1 MVGGSHGDQGRP
13 IAAHKDTFS
22 MLACACPNSHHIE
35 NLYMSFWCILS
46 RMIDSSEIFLAQF
59 AFDKICSLQLGH
71 GRSWG
76 VPTLDCFAGH
86 AKGQHQVDRF
96 YSKFYCP
103 GAVAVS
109 AMYQNWA
116 VDACLLGRLPLLWV
130 FPPFELVGQVI
141 GKLLLEQTDAILI
154 VPRFRRYWQVLLRSL
169 PIIAQHELKYH
180 NRLYSIGSRAP
191 VNMKSIANKPIIQF
205 MAYRISFA

>member
-1 MVGGSHGDQGRP
+1 
-13 IAAHKDTFS
+13 
-22 MLACACPNSHHIE
+22 
-35 NLYMSFWCILS
+35 
-46 RMIDSSEIFLAQF
+46 MIDSSEIFLAQF

-71 GRSWG
+71 GQSWG

-86 AKGQHQVDRF
+86 AEGQHRVDRF

-191 VNMKSIANKPIIQF
+191 VNMKSNKPIIQF